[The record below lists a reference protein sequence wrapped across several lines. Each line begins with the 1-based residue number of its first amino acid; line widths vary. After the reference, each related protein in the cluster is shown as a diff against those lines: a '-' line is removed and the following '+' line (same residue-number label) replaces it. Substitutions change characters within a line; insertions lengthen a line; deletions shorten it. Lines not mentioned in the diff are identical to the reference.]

1 MRKLRII
8 LEMIKFEHTVF
19 ALPFAFLGAALAARG
34 LPGWSASLGILGAMV
49 GARSAAMAFNRLA
62 DRHFDAANPR
72 TANRPLPQGELS
84 LRFVLL
90 FIVAGVVLFFL
101 STAWLNPLTL
111 KLAPIALVI
120 VLCYSYTK
128 RFTSF
133 SHLFLGLALAIA
145 PVGGWVAVT
154 GTLAWDPFILAGAV
168 LFWVAGFDIIYSC
181 QDVTFDRNAGLF
193 SLPSRYG
200 IRRALQVAAFFH
212 VLMVTLLAVTFQLQ
226 ALSILSWVGL
236 LIVAGSLLYEHSI
249 VTPTDLSRVDVAF
262 FTLNGVVSLA
272 LLLFVG
278 LDLCLLV

>member
-1 MRKLRII
+1 MRKLRIV

-34 LPGWSASLGILGAMV
+34 FPGWSASLGILGAMV

-72 TANRPLPQGELS
+72 TANRPLPKGEIS
-84 LRFVLL
+84 RNFVLL
-90 FIVAGVVLFFL
+90 FIAGGVVLFLL
-101 STAWLNPLTL
+101 SAAWLNPLAL
-111 KLAPIALVI
+111 KLAPIALII

-154 GTLAWDPFILAGAV
+154 GTLVWDPFILGGAV

-181 QDVTFDRNAGLF
+181 QDVTFDQNAGLF
-193 SLPSRYG
+193 SLPSRFG

-226 ALSILSWVGL
+226 SLSVLSWAGL
-236 LIVAGSLLYEHSI
+236 LVVAASLFYEHSI

>member
-1 MRKLRII
+1 MRKLRIV

-62 DRHFDAANPR
+62 DHQFDAANPR
-72 TANRPLPQGELS
+72 TACRPLPKGDVS
-84 LRFVLL
+84 RSFVLL
-90 FIVAGVVLFFL
+90 FTVAGVALFFL
-101 STAWLNPLTL
+101 SAASLNRLAL
-111 KLAPIALVI
+111 SLAPIALAV

-133 SHLFLGLALAIA
+133 SHLFLGLSLAIA

-154 GTLAWDPFILAGAV
+154 GSLAWDPFILAGAV

-181 QDVTFDRNAGLF
+181 QDVKFDQSAGLF

-200 IRRALQVAAFFH
+200 IPRALQVAAFFH

-226 ALSILSWVGL
+226 ALSLLSWAGL
-236 LIVAGSLLYEHSI
+236 FIVAASLLYEHSI
-249 VTPTDLSRVDVAF
+249 VSPTDLSRVDVAF
-262 FTLNGVVSLA
+262 FTLNGVVSA
-272 LLLFVG
+272 VLLLFVS

>member
-1 MRKLRII
+1 MRKLRIV

-72 TANRPLPQGELS
+72 TATRPLPKGEIS
-84 LRFVLL
+84 RNFVLL
-90 FIVAGVVLFFL
+90 FIAGGVGLFLL
-101 STAWLNPLTL
+101 SAAWLNPLAL
-111 KLAPIALVI
+111 KLAPIALII

-154 GTLAWDPFILAGAV
+154 GTLVWDPFILGGAV

-181 QDVTFDRNAGLF
+181 QDVTFDQHAGLF
-193 SLPSRYG
+193 SLPSRFG

-226 ALSILSWVGL
+226 ALSVLSWAGL
-236 LIVAGSLLYEHSI
+236 LVVAASLLYEHSI